1 MYFIQS
7 IGNVM
12 SKSLY
17 VTHQEQIRK
26 LFCFEKIKIKEKQKS
41 TNRFLSTRCLSREPS
56 QQQ

>member
-12 SKSLY
+12 LKILY

-26 LFCFEKIKIKEKQKS
+26 LFCFEKIKIKEKKKS
-41 TNRFLSTRCLSREPS
+41 TNRVLSKRCLSRETS